1 MERCITCGGE
11 RPCSDERPLPTGTI
25 VEVRPSYAGDTRVGL
40 AVVVPRMGTAL
51 TMRLRVVLIT
61 GARRGLML
69 AVPGSKYRVV
79 HGYIHIRRAPI
90 DVPCAPQMV
99 QFVDAERRDY
109 YY

>member
-11 RPCSDERPLPTGTI
+11 RPCSGERPLPTGTI

-90 DVPCAPQMV
+90 DVPCAPQ
-99 QFVDAERRDY
+99 RPDY
-109 YY
+109 HY